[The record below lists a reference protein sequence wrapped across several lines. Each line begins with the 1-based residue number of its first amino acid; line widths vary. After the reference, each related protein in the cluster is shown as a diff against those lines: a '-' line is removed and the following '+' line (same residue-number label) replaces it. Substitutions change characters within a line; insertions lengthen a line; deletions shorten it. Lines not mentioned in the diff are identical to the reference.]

1 MRDSEKTE
9 WGQIKKIQ
17 IKNPYTLV
25 REKADVFNNNN
36 PTGEIR
42 CLVTREMKTPVSDP
56 FDLFVA
62 NKEEQVDEDNTI
74 IKLYVEV
81 PSLNNYKIQILK
93 VTYKISQLYP
103 CELYNSIAGKVYN
116 CESQEKFESSLN
128 EVLTED
134 SVSRTLS
141 ILFSQIKD

>member
-1 MRDSEKTE
+1 MSAKEKTE

-17 IKNPYTLV
+17 ITPPYNLV
-25 REKADVFNNNN
+25 SDKADIFNLNF
-36 PTGEIR
+36 PQGEIR
-42 CLVTREMKTPVSDP
+42 CLVTREMKTPTADP

-62 NKEEQVDEDNTI
+62 DKDAQVDEKNTI
-74 IKLYVEV
+74 VKLYAEV
-81 PSLNNYKIQILK
+81 PSLNNYRIQILK

-116 CESQEKFESSLN
+116 CDSMEKFKSSL
-128 EVLTED
+128 EDVLTDE

-141 ILFSQIKD
+141 ILFSQITE